1 MFLRCTLHTSAR
13 FQNDGVKISNSMYE
27 LFLNLDSSRS
37 FSLLL
42 NHGASSILAPND
54 IMGDALELDVY
65 VSRIAKI
72 FQV

>member
-1 MFLRCTLHTSAR
+1 
-13 FQNDGVKISNSMYE
+13 
-27 LFLNLDSSRS
+27 LDSSRS